1 MKAYIVSFIDVE
13 DPELYKQYVARA
25 PETIAAYGGSYVAR
39 NGNKYALEGD
49 LPDKRVVILEFPS
62 VEKAR
67 EWHGSKEYSEVAK
80 IRHKASKGTIFII
93 EGPEQPIV

>member
-25 PETIAAYGGSYVAR
+25 PETIAAYGGRYVAR
-39 NGNKYALEGD
+39 NGNKYALEGQ

-80 IRHKASKGTIFII
+80 IRHKASKGNIFII